1 MLLFYYAIDEADAG
15 VLTDTPTNLSQD
27 NLDVS
32 LMIPQPLTAL
42 STANRAVSGNYI
54 QVDCEIFD
62 TASGAKIW
70 QNAKTDPS
78 LLVAE
83 TDYGKIYF
91 PLTTE
96 TLNEWQAGHAYIYK
110 AQINNAPDVNP
121 ITFDVAVKSYIYDS
135 TSL

>member
-32 LMIPQPLTAL
+32 FMIPQPLTAL

-96 TLNEWQAGHAYIYK
+96 TLNEWQAGHAGCICIISAAFGIAQASLALLSLARDLQVQIY
-110 AQINNAPDVNP
+110 
-121 ITFDVAVKSYIYDS
+121 
-135 TSL
+135 